1 MVESTKE
8 KSGLRVAIIGAS
20 GAIGKE
26 IVDYLKKDSRFSEV
40 ILLVRKQLDEW
51 KPEDFIPKLTVI
63 LKENFDSFDDVKDH
77 LVGVDAFLCTLG
89 TRVKVGDELFIKVDY
104 QYPLNFATL
113 AKHLEVKH
121 YGLLSSTGADS
132 TSMLLYMR
140 TKGRV
145 ERACKEVNLP

>member
-104 QYPLNFATL
+104 QYPLNFSTL

-121 YGLLSSTGADS
+121 YGLLS
-132 TSMLLYMR
+132 
-140 TKGRV
+140 
-145 ERACKEVNLP
+145 